1 MAAIAPKINFLY
13 NAASK
18 RISALESRRQ
28 SQENLIS
35 RLAARTNIPSYQ
47 KSLLARQK
55 ELSEINEK
63 LKNEKEK
70 LAALM
75 RAWEGGDIEDVF
87 VQQAFYWKVASDAE
101 VQKVRQ
107 GIEINVAVNNLGSE
121 VVDLASLSE
130 ADGR

>member
-1 MAAIAPKINFLY
+1 
-13 NAASK
+13 
-18 RISALESRRQ
+18 
-28 SQENLIS
+28 
-35 RLAARTNIPSYQ
+35 
-47 KSLLARQK
+47 
-55 ELSEINEK
+55 
-63 LKNEKEK
+63 
-70 LAALM
+70 M